1 MVLDD
6 PSGDRGDDAHVPD
19 TRELSGVLHRPRGAY
34 SRRSYPRKP
43 EKKLDVPPGIE
54 WDELPKFHRAVL
66 SAHQVRCE
74 YAEYLI
80 DLWKCIWQPAL
91 NNCSFEV
98 KPRTIAGTQEWQEQ
112 KLDTYTVWGEGWF
125 FRCFDI
131 GGDDSFTLALGTF
144 DEAQPLQV
152 RISLCFWNERG
163 GVVSIN
169 ELSLDNNWVDEDEVY
184 VYTRR
189 GLARIG
195 NDGTVDLA
203 PLRKAA
209 ADALAAVQGRAE

>member
-80 DLWKCIWQPAL
+80 DLWNCIWQPAL
-91 NNCSFEV
+91 DNCGFEV
-98 KPRTIAGTQEWQEQ
+98 TSRTIAETENWAWA
-112 KLDTYTVWGEGWF
+112 LDTYSVWSKYAAF
-125 FRCFDI
+125 VRVFDI
-131 GGDDSFTLALGTF
+131 DDDGYFTLALGIGTES
-144 DEAQPLQV
+144 DG
-152 RISLCFWNERG
+152 RIRLNLCFWNEPRY
-163 GVVSIN
+163 VHRMA
-169 ELSLDNNWVDEDEVY
+169 ELDLGNGWGEVEDDY
-184 VYTRR
+184 VYTHIE
-189 GLARIG
+189 LAPIG

-209 ADALAAVQGRAE
+209 ADALAVVGDNLP